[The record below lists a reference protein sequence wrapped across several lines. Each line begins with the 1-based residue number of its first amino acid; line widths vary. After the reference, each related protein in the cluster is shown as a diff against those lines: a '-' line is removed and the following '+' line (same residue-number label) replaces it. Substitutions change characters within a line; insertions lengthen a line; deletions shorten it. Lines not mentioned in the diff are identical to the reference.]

1 MQAFVDLQTG
11 APIDALRFIGDWLM
25 AVSDGR
31 IFLITRF
38 GFVVEISG
46 VN

>member
-1 MQAFVDLQTG
+1 MQIFADLKTG

-25 AVSDGR
+25 AISDGR

-38 GFVVEISG
+38 GFVIEISG